1 MNTLCHLCLALDDPE
16 IMLGQFL
23 GDFARGEIDALPYPE
38 TVRRGI
44 KAHRRVD
51 AAGENHPA
59 LKSVKRLLPEKE
71 KRFGGVL
78 FDLYGDYLLHRNWD
92 QLMDRSWSET
102 VILIERFFASPP
114 LPLPAE
120 AARYAGYLLE
130 YRILQAY
137 EQAEQLPD
145 IFDRVGRRFRKPVPL
160 AAMLKQLRRH
170 EDLFLTEFPDYFKDM
185 KAASDEIC
193 FPE

>member
-1 MNTLCHLCLALDDPE
+1 
-16 IMLGQFL
+16 MLGQFL
-23 GDFARGEIDALPYPE
+23 GDFARGPLEALPYPE
-38 TVRRGI
+38 KVRRGI
-44 KAHRRVD
+44 RAHRRVD

-71 KRFGGVL
+71 KRFGGIL

-92 QLMDRSWSET
+92 RLMDRSWPVT
-102 VILIERFFASPP
+102 VVLIEQFFASPP
-114 LPLPAE
+114 LPFPDD

-160 AAMLKQLRRH
+160 AAMLKRLRVH
-170 EDLFLTEFPDYFKDM
+170 EDLFLNEFPDYFSDM
-185 KAASDEIC
+185 KAASDQIS
-193 FPE
+193 FST